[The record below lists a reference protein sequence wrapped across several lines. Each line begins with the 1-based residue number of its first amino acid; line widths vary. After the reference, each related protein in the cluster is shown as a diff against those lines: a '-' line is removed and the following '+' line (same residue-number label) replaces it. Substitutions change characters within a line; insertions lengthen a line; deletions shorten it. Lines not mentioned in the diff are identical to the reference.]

1 VDVANIVLK
10 VAVIENVE
18 GHATKENV
26 KQKQGKLC
34 NYIII
39 SLLLYMNIWCKQN
52 YGFCFLLIFITICYL
67 IIPSISQIEGLETTE
82 LETTECETCKKQC
95 KAKKEDKKEKKKG
108 AKAKKGRT
116 EQAHEEAC
124 IKDKCAN
131 LCENTIQTAKKG
143 DKTDKKEQEKGV
155 NAKRNEK
162 IKRLSDR
169 ALKIK
174 KRMEQF
180 NEQSQKLRKK
190 YKDVQIKGGELQI
203 PIMPKVK
210 KKETFRTL
218 GGDNVGGEPFYG
230 ALNY

>member
-1 VDVANIVLK
+1 MLFVVDVANIVLK

-39 SLLLYMNIWCKQN
+39 SLLLYMNSWCKQN

-67 IIPSISQIEGLETTE
+67 IIPSISQIEGLEAKAE
-82 LETTECETCKKQC
+82 GDGDAETIKCKTCKEQC
-95 KAKKEDKKEKKKG
+95 NAKKEKKKG

-143 DKTDKKEQEKGV
+143 DKTGEKE
-155 NAKRNEK
+155 
-162 IKRLSDR
+162 
-169 ALKIK
+169 
-174 KRMEQF
+174 
-180 NEQSQKLRKK
+180 
-190 YKDVQIKGGELQI
+190 
-203 PIMPKVK
+203 K
-210 KKETFRTL
+210 KKGWGFP
-218 GGDNVGGEPFYG
+218 N
-230 ALNY
+230 